1 MVFQVLHHRRTVV
14 DSNTDRLGHPRLHH
28 DVVVRVSPFRA
39 ERKHVDDWEWRVE
52 GWRNQGRD
60 S

>member
-14 DSNTDRLGHPRLHH
+14 DSNTDRLGHPRLHY

-39 ERKHVDDWEWRVE
+39 ERKHVDDWEWRIE
-52 GWRNQGRD
+52 GWRN
-60 S
+60 